1 MDSKVAQKL
10 IELNQQFYQTFAEH
24 FSITRQRLQPGVRK
38 VIRKIPP
45 DQQVLDLGCGNGQL
59 WLGLAR
65 QGHFGGYIG
74 LDSNPAF
81 LNQAAK
87 AAYLNSNLAP
97 PTQNPLFTLADLS
110 RQDWDCILPGTAF
123 DHILSFANLHHLP
136 GKLLVTQFL
145 KQVNQLLNSNGHFIF
160 SVWQFL
166 NSPRLTA
173 RIQDWNTV
181 GLSEDQVDPGDY
193 LLDWRYGGHG
203 LRYVHHYSQEELL
216 EIAELC
222 GFRVY
227 DSFLSDGKGNNL
239 SLYQDWVLAL

>member
-1 MDSKVAQKL
+1 
-10 IELNQQFYQTFAEH
+10 
-24 FSITRQRLQPGVRK
+24 
-38 VIRKIPP
+38 
-45 DQQVLDLGCGNGQL
+45 
-59 WLGLAR
+59 
-65 QGHFGGYIG
+65 
-74 LDSNPAF
+74 
-81 LNQAAK
+81 
-87 AAYLNSNLAP
+87 
-97 PTQNPLFTLADLS
+97 
-110 RQDWDCILPGTAF
+110 
-123 DHILSFANLHHLP
+123 
-136 GKLLVTQFL
+136 LVTQFL
-145 KQVNQLLNSNGHFIF
+145 KQVHRLLKSNGHFIF

-203 LRYVHHYSQEELL
+203 LRYVHHYSQKELL
-216 EIAELC
+216 EIAEVC